1 MSSESSTGIRCRTAA
16 RRVYFEKERKDYASI
31 SEYAQE
37 VRKYANAYRQWEMTC
52 HEIQQQQQWS
62 QYVTGQNP
70 HSQPQPNPHIAAQ
83 AHFGPET
90 VVNFEPASIIR
101 RVCAETVDFLICLFL
116 KLLVA
121 LFLIEMELIDIDT
134 FQKVMDD
141 ESDIVEFMIVTQA
154 LLPIEMGSKFVCAIL
169 EALIMMIDI
178 GPCKK
183 GQTPGK
189 WITGIRVI
197 AADRISDS
205 NIPNFVQ
212 VHNPKEISLK
222 QSFGRSIFKNIVVNS
237 LFPFT
242 TLAFNMSLTRSLYD
256 SMLKT
261 IVVMISKMANNIGL
275 FSKKTVDEIELI
287 EKDVSKAG
295 DSTMHDNHNATILD
309 IDSIN
314 DEEIDDVVETASSE
328 NSDFEDPTIDI
339 DDTTGLLEG
348 ISNDNNNVQL
358 LIKKIAKSLLVFA
371 TAFLIFYIFV
381 F

>member
-90 VVNFEPASIIR
+90 VVNFEPASIIRRVCAETVDFLICLFLKLLVALFLIEMELIPASIVR

-261 IVVMISKMANNIGL
+261 IVVMS
-275 FSKKTVDEIELI
+275 
-287 EKDVSKAG
+287 
-295 DSTMHDNHNATILD
+295 
-309 IDSIN
+309 
-314 DEEIDDVVETASSE
+314 
-328 NSDFEDPTIDI
+328 
-339 DDTTGLLEG
+339 
-348 ISNDNNNVQL
+348 
-358 LIKKIAKSLLVFA
+358 
-371 TAFLIFYIFV
+371 
-381 F
+381 